1 MIDRDG
7 LPALSMRTVAA
18 ELDRRTM
25 ALYRYVEDREELECL
40 VVDLALGGVLDR
52 AVDSAADPAVDP
64 AVDSA
69 VDPVRSA
76 VPSAGPRVR
85 LLALLELMREAVGA
99 HPGVLP
105 LAVRHHGG
113 CPPALRWRER
123 LLEALADAGLDAPRR
138 AAALHALVS
147 YVIGAL
153 ELEHQAAVA
162 AAPGGASV
170 PETFPLLAAAL
181 AARATADPA
190 QAFADGARTV
200 LDGLGLGPGPGPGLG

>member
-1 MIDRDG
+1 MPRPRSLTTAQIAAAALAVIDRDG

-40 VVDLALGGVLDR
+40 VVDLALGSVLGGVPDR
-52 AVDSAADPAVDP
+52 AAPPAAAV
-64 AVDSA
+64 
-69 VDPVRSA
+69 
-76 VPSAGPRVR
+76 GPRAR
-85 LLALLELMREAVGA
+85 LLVLLELMREAVGA

-105 LAVRHHGG
+105 LAVRHHGS
-113 CPPALRWRER
+113 CPSALRWRER

-162 AAPGGASV
+162 APGGVSV
-170 PETFPLLAAAL
+170 PEAFPLLAAAL
-181 AARATADPA
+181 TARAATDPA
-190 QAFADGARTV
+190 HAFADGARTV
-200 LDGLGLGPGPGPGLG
+200 LDGLGLGPDLGSG

>member
-1 MIDRDG
+1 MPRPRSLTIRQIAAAALAVIDRDG

-40 VVDLALGGVLDR
+40 VVDLALGDVLDRDVLDR
-52 AVDSAADPAVDP
+52 AARPAAT
-64 AVDSA
+64 
-69 VDPVRSA
+69 
-76 VPSAGPRVR
+76 AGPRAR
-85 LLALLELMREAVGA
+85 LLALLESMREAVGA

-113 CPPALRWRER
+113 CPSALRWRER

-153 ELEHQAAVA
+153 ELEHQAAA
-162 AAPGGASV
+162 AVTPGGPLV

-181 AARATADPA
+181 SARAAADPA
-190 QAFADGARTV
+190 RAFTDGARAV
-200 LDGLGLGPGPGPGLG
+200 LDGLGVG